1 MPVGG
6 EGRHRLILDAMVL
19 AAGFT
24 SRREPASF
32 SRRLVELA
40 FEGDFELVVTEVLL
54 EEVHAVLV
62 DPRFIGRV
70 SEPEAALFVEALAA
84 TAAILIRDGQVEH
97 EALTDDPDD
106 DYLADAVLQTHAYLV
121 TRDAA
126 ANFGKVEGLEGGR
139 PGTALRLMGA
149 FDEDEG
155 S

>member
-70 SEPEAALFVEALAA
+70 S
-84 TAAILIRDGQVEH
+84 
-97 EALTDDPDD
+97 
-106 DYLADAVLQTHAYLV
+106 
-121 TRDAA
+121 
-126 ANFGKVEGLEGGR
+126 
-139 PGTALRLMGA
+139 
-149 FDEDEG
+149 
-155 S
+155 

>member
-1 MPVGG
+1 
-6 EGRHRLILDAMVL
+6 MVL

-40 FEGDFELVVTEVLL
+40 FEGDLELVVTEILL
-54 EEVHAVLV
+54 DEVYAVLV
-62 DPRFIGRV
+62 DPRFIGQV

-106 DYLADAVLQTHAYLV
+106 DYWAPAALQTHAYLV

-126 ANFGKVEGLEGGR
+126 ANFGKVEGLESGR
-139 PGTALRLMGA
+139 PGTALRLIGA